1 MPELPEVETV
11 ARCLQQQLVGDLV
24 TAAHVLRPQTVA
36 SSDSDTFA
44 RSVVGRRFL
53 AVRRRAK
60 YLLLELEPQGFLLVH
75 LRMSGRM
82 RLVPGHEPCGVH
94 IRLAL
99 DLASGRSLRLDDQR
113 TFGRVWLVDD
123 PASVLKG
130 LGPEPLSD
138 EWDADGFWR
147 ALERRHRMIK
157 PLLLDQSLVAGLGNI
172 YVDESLHRAGIH
184 PARRSDSLRRDEA
197 IRLHAAIREVLAEA
211 IAHGGTTLRD
221 YATPEGAGGAYQ
233 FALQVYGRENEPCGR
248 CGAAI
253 VKTRLAQRGTHY
265 CPVCQ
270 PAPDSFTVAMAA
282 EGADG

>member
-1 MPELPEVETV
+1 
-11 ARCLQQQLVGDLV
+11 
-24 TAAHVLRPQTVA
+24 
-36 SSDSDTFA
+36 
-44 RSVVGRRFL
+44 VGRRFL
-53 AVRRRAK
+53 AVRRPAK

-82 RLVPGHEPCGVH
+82 RLVPGYEPCGVH

-123 PASVLKG
+123 LASVLKG

>member
-1 MPELPEVETV
+1 MPELPEVETI
-11 ARCLQQQLVGDLV
+11 ARCLRQQLVGDLV
-24 TAAHVLRPQTVA
+24 IAAHVLRPQTIA
-36 SSDSDTFA
+36 SSDPSTFA
-44 RSVVGRRFL
+44 RSLVGRRFS

-60 YLLLELEPQGFLLVH
+60 YLLLELEPPGVLVAH

-82 RLVPGHEPCGVH
+82 RLVPGHEPCGGH

-123 PASVLKG
+123 PASLLQG

-138 EWDADGFWR
+138 EWDADGFSR
-147 ALERRHRMIK
+147 ALKRRHRMIK

-172 YVDESLHRAGIH
+172 YVDESLYRAGIH
-184 PARRSDSLRRDEA
+184 PARRADSLGPDEA
-197 IRLHAAIREVLAEA
+197 VRLHAAIREVLAEA

-221 YATPEGAGGAYQ
+221 YATPEGASGAYQ
-233 FALQVYGRENEPCGR
+233 FALQVYGRESEPCGR
-248 CGAAI
+248 CGRAI

-270 PAPDSFTVAMAA
+270 PATDGFAVPPPA